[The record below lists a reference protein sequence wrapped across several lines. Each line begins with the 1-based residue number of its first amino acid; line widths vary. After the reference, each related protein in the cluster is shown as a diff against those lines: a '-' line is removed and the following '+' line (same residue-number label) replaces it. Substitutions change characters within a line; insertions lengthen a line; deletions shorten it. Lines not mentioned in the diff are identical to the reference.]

1 MRFQYRLIILKGFE
15 PMAFQHASKFFDAI
29 DIKIIFMEWGNLPSQ
44 NDEAGKI
51 VDMIEFLMKRNFV
64 PWGDG
69 MELMQ
74 SNWKKWPW
82 DIIWKKKSI

>member
-1 MRFQYRLIILKGFE
+1 
-15 PMAFQHASKFFDAI
+15 
-29 DIKIIFMEWGNLPSQ
+29 MEWGNLPSQ

-51 VDMIEFLMKRNFV
+51 VDMIDFLMKRNFV
-64 PWGDG
+64 PLGDG